1 MSQFDVYRNPNPAT
15 NEQIPYLLDLQTDLL
30 NITRTRVVVPLE
42 RGGAFSTAERLMPE
56 FRIEG
61 VSVVMSTPELAGVG
75 ISSLGEP
82 VTSLA
87 DKRFEIL
94 AALDLLFSG
103 I

>member
-30 NITRTRVVVPLE
+30 EVTKTRVIVPLE
-42 RGGAFSTAERLMPE
+42 KCGTFKVAVRLMPKFE
-56 FRIEG
+56 IEG
-61 VSVVMSTPELAGVG
+61 VSVVMSTPELAGVSLMNVG
-75 ISSLGEP
+75 DPVASLSS
-82 VTSLA
+82 S
-87 DKRFEIL
+87 RQEII

>member
-15 NEQIPYLLDLQTDLL
+15 NDQIPYLLDLQTDLL
-30 NITRTRVVVPLE
+30 EITRTRVVVPLE
-42 RGGAFSTAERLMPE
+42 RSGTFSTAQRLMPK

-61 VSVVMSTPELAGVG
+61 IAVVMSTPELAGIG
-75 ISSLGEP
+75 FSNLGEP
-82 VTSLA
+82 VASLA
-87 DKRFEIL
+87 DKRQEIM

>member
-1 MSQFDVYRNPNPAT
+1 MPQFDVYRNPNPAT

-30 NITRTRVVVPLE
+30 EITKTRVVVPLE
-42 RGGAFSTAERLMPE
+42 KCGTFSTAERLMPK
-56 FRIEG
+56 FCIEG

-75 ISSLGEP
+75 FSNLGVP
-82 VTSLA
+82 VASLA
-87 DKRFEIL
+87 EKRQEIM